1 MHTAGGGFLANF
13 GNHPYN
19 AVFQSLGLPD
29 MSRYGG
35 LAFNQALARAAVGG
49 FAPSGVC
56 PIVGSWMLPV
66 AAAGG
71 AIMNNVTNGVATYNV
86 GTGVYTAG
94 CGGGPAQFYGL
105 PILLN

>member
-35 LAFNQALARAAVGG
+35 LAFNQALAAAAVGG
-49 FAPSGVC
+49 FSPSGVC
-56 PIVGSWMLPV
+56 PIVGSWMIPI

-71 AIMNNVTNGVATYNV
+71 AIMDVCA
-86 GTGVYTAG
+86 
-94 CGGGPAQFYGL
+94 
-105 PILLN
+105 